1 LIWYLLLDMRGVVMI
16 IILILFA
23 LIAGMALPTQ
33 FSINAQL
40 RTLVGS
46 PILASTISFIVGSI
60 ALLILSFFNH
70 GIKVSKGWIEAPWW
84 VWTGGLLGAFYV
96 VATIVLIPR
105 IGAASTVA
113 FILTG
118 QIIASVLIDHFGLL
132 GVHVQPINL
141 YKLMGVSLIIIGV
154 YFVQKY

>member
-1 LIWYLLLDMRGVVMI
+1 MIYLF
-16 IILILFA
+16 ILFA

-40 RTLVGS
+40 RSLVGS

-60 ALLILSFFNH
+60 ALLILSLFQQGVRFN
-70 GIKVSKGWIEAPWW
+70 KGWLEGPWW
-84 VWTGGLLGAFYV
+84 IFTGGLLGAFYV

-118 QIIASVLIDHFGLL
+118 QIIASVLIDHFGLF
-132 GVHVQPINL
+132 GVQIQSINL
-141 YKLMGVSLIIIGV
+141 YKFIGVSLIIIGV
-154 YFVQKY
+154 IFVQKH

>member
-1 LIWYLLLDMRGVVMI
+1 MI
-16 IILILFA
+16 ILLILFA

-60 ALLILSFFNH
+60 ALLILSFFNQ
-70 GIKVSKGWIEAPWW
+70 GTKFNKGWIEAPWW
-84 VWTGGLLGAFYV
+84 IWTGGLLGAFYV
-96 VATIVLIPR
+96 VATIILIPR

-118 QIIASVLIDHFGLL
+118 QILASVLIDHFGLL
-132 GVHVQPINL
+132 GVQIQPVNL
-141 YKLMGVSLIIIGV
+141 YKLIGVSLIIIGV
-154 YFVQKY
+154 ILVQKH

>member
-1 LIWYLLLDMRGVVMI
+1 MI
-16 IILILFA
+16 YVLILFA

-40 RTLVGS
+40 RSLVGS

-70 GIKVSKGWIEAPWW
+70 GIKFNKNWVEAPWW
-84 VWTGGLLGAFYV
+84 IWTGGLLGAFYV
-96 VATIVLIPR
+96 VATIILIPR

-132 GVHVQPINL
+132 GVNVQPVNL
-141 YKLMGVSLIIIGV
+141 YKLLGVSLIIIGV
-154 YFVQKY
+154 IFVQKH

>member
-1 LIWYLLLDMRGVVMI
+1 MI
-16 IILILFA
+16 ILLISFA

-60 ALLILSFFNH
+60 ALLILSFFSQGTKFN
-70 GIKVSKGWIEAPWW
+70 KVWIEAPWW
-84 VWTGGLLGAFYV
+84 IWTGGLLGAFYV
-96 VATIVLIPR
+96 VATIILIPR

-118 QIIASVLIDHFGLL
+118 QILASVLIDHFGLL
-132 GVHVQPINL
+132 GVQIQPVTL
-141 YKLMGVSLIIIGV
+141 YKLIGVSFIIIGV
-154 YFVQKY
+154 ILVQKH

>member
-1 LIWYLLLDMRGVVMI
+1 MI
-16 IILILFA
+16 IVLILFA

-40 RTLVGS
+40 RSLVGS
-46 PILASTISFIVGSI
+46 PIVASMISFIVGSI
-60 ALLILSFFNH
+60 ALLIVSFFNQ
-70 GIKVSKGWIEAPWW
+70 GIKMNKTWLEAPWW
-84 VWTGGLLGAFYV
+84 IWTGGLLGAFYV
-96 VATIVLIPR
+96 VATIILIPR

-132 GVHVQPINL
+132 GVHVQPVNL
-141 YKLMGVSLIIIGV
+141 YKLIGVSLIIIGV
-154 YFVQKY
+154 IFVQKH

>member
-1 LIWYLLLDMRGVVMI
+1 MI
-16 IILILFA
+16 IVLILFA

-40 RTLVGS
+40 RSLVGS

-60 ALLILSFFNH
+60 ALLIMTFFNQ
-70 GIKVSKGWIEAPWW
+70 GIKFNKNWVEAPWW
-84 VWTGGLLGAFYV
+84 IWTGGLLGAFYV
-96 VATIVLIPR
+96 VATIILIPR

-132 GVHVQPINL
+132 GVHIQPVNL
-141 YKLMGVSLIIIGV
+141 YKFIGVSLIIFGV
-154 YFVQKY
+154 IFVQKH